1 MKLILINLQEKT
13 SDFIGVT
20 PNQQLYCADDFLTYD
35 NNQVASI
42 GDQHEAFLL
51 RVLRRIRE
59 GKFSN
64 KNIKLF
70 DEDGEI
76 GITED
81 GDLLRNLPMFKWRAK
96 ELFDNGKMI

>member
-1 MKLILINLQEKT
+1 MKLIILNMIDP
-13 SDFIGVT
+13 SDWVGET
-20 PNQQLYCADDFLTYD
+20 PTDQLHSADTFLDFSNYM
-35 NNQVASI
+35 VASI

-76 GITED
+76 EITED
-81 GDLLRNLPMFKWRAK
+81 GDLSRNLPMMEWRAK
-96 ELFDNGKMI
+96 ELFNNGGVI

>member
-1 MKLILINLQEKT
+1 MKTILLNMMEP
-13 SDFIGVT
+13 SNWIGVK
-20 PNQQLYCADDFLTYD
+20 PNDQLHDADAFLVND
-35 NNQVASI
+35 NYMVAAI

-64 KNIKLF
+64 KNIRFF

-76 GITED
+76 IISDD
-81 GDLLRNLPMFKWRAK
+81 GDLSRDLPMLQWRAA
-96 ELFDNGKMI
+96 ELFNNGGMI

>member
-1 MKLILINLQEKT
+1 MKLILLNMINP
-13 SDFIGVT
+13 SDWVGVT
-20 PNQQLYCADDFLTYD
+20 PLGQTSCADDFLTYHSYT
-35 NNQVASI
+35 VASI

-81 GDLLRNLPMFKWRAK
+81 GDLSRNMPMMEWRAK
-96 ELFDNGKMI
+96 ELFNNGGVI